1 MEQQHNENIK
11 PFLKV
16 DKDLD
21 QERWINHIENFSLN
35 DLTSMSVNLG
45 SFFASLTKQV
55 LDTNKMSEGYDDQ
68 AYLYLYDYADGLKV
82 DGVQNFLNILFALA
96 EAENKPVKEVAKEVV
111 NKIAELYTSRIEA
124 VKEEQAT
131 TQEVELKNE

>member
-1 MEQQHNENIK
+1 MEQQHNEK

-16 DKDLD
+16 NKDLS

-35 DLTSMSVNLG
+35 DLASMSVNLG

-68 AYLYLYDYADGLKV
+68 AYLYLYDYADGLKI
-82 DGVQNFLNILFALA
+82 DGAQNFLNILFALA
-96 EAENKPVKEVAKEVV
+96 EAENKPVKEVAEEVV
-111 NKIAELYTSRIEA
+111 NKMAELYASRIEA
-124 VKEEQAT
+124 AKEEQTT
-131 TQEVELKNE
+131 TQEAELKK

>member
-68 AYLYLYDYADGLKV
+68 AYLYLYDYADGLKI

-96 EAENKPVKEVAKEVV
+96 EAENKPVKEVAEEVV
-111 NKIAELYTSRIEA
+111 NKMAELYASRIEA
-124 VKEEQAT
+124 AKEEQTRA
-131 TQEVELKNE
+131 QEVELKK

>member
-11 PFLKV
+11 LFLKV

-35 DLTSMSVNLG
+35 DLASMSVNLG

-82 DGVQNFLNILFALA
+82 DGAQNFLNILFALA
-96 EAENKPVKEVAKEVV
+96 EAENKSVKEVAEEVV
-111 NKIAELYTSRIEA
+111 NKIAELYASRIEA

-131 TQEVELKNE
+131 TQEVELKDE

>member
-35 DLTSMSVNLG
+35 DLASMSVNLG

-68 AYLYLYDYADGLKV
+68 AYLYLYDYADGLKI
-82 DGVQNFLNILFALA
+82 DGVQNFLNIIFALA
-96 EAENKPVKEVAKEVV
+96 EAENKSVKEVAEEVV
-111 NKIAELYTSRIEA
+111 NKMAGLYAFRIEA
-124 VKEEQAT
+124 AKEEQTT
-131 TQEVELKNE
+131 TQEVELKK

>member
-11 PFLKV
+11 PFFKV

-35 DLTSMSVNLG
+35 DLASMSVNLG

-68 AYLYLYDYADGLKV
+68 AYLYLYDYADGLKI
-82 DGVQNFLNILFALA
+82 DGVQNLLNILFALA
-96 EAENKPVKEVAKEVV
+96 EAENKPVKEVTEEVV
-111 NKIAELYTSRIEA
+111 NKIAELYASRIEA
-124 VKEEQAT
+124 AKEEQT
-131 TQEVELKNE
+131 TIQEVELKK

>member
-35 DLTSMSVNLG
+35 DLASMSVNLG

-68 AYLYLYDYADGLKV
+68 AYLYLYDYADGLKI
-82 DGVQNFLNILFALA
+82 DGAQNFLNILFALA
-96 EAENKPVKEVAKEVV
+96 EAENKPVKEVAEEVV
-111 NKIAELYTSRIEA
+111 NKMAELYASRIEA
-124 VKEEQAT
+124 AKEKQTT
-131 TQEVELKNE
+131 TQEVELKK

>member
-11 PFLKV
+11 PFLRV

-68 AYLYLYDYADGLKV
+68 AYLYLYDYADGLKI
-82 DGVQNFLNILFALA
+82 DGVKNFLNILFALA
-96 EAENKPVKEVAKEVV
+96 EAENKPVKEVAEEVI
-111 NKIAELYTSRIEA
+111 NKMAELYASRIEA
-124 VKEEQAT
+124 AKEEQT
-131 TQEVELKNE
+131 TIQEVELKK

>member
-1 MEQQHNENIK
+1 MKQQHNENIK

-35 DLTSMSVNLG
+35 DLASMSVNLG

-68 AYLYLYDYADGLKV
+68 AYLYLYDYADGLKI
-82 DGVQNFLNILFALA
+82 DGAQNFLNILFALA
-96 EAENKPVKEVAKEVV
+96 EAENKPVKEVAEEVV
-111 NKIAELYTSRIEA
+111 NKMAELYPSRIEA
-124 VKEEQAT
+124 AKEKQTT
-131 TQEVELKNE
+131 TQEVELKK

>member
-11 PFLKV
+11 PFLRV

-68 AYLYLYDYADGLKV
+68 AYLYLYDYADGLKI
-82 DGVQNFLNILFALA
+82 DGAQNFLNILFALA
-96 EAENKPVKEVAKEVV
+96 EAENKPVKEVAEEVI
-111 NKIAELYTSRIEA
+111 NKMAELYASRIEA
-124 VKEEQAT
+124 AKEEQT
-131 TQEVELKNE
+131 TIQEVELKK

>member
-21 QERWINHIENFSLN
+21 QERWINHIENCSLN
-35 DLTSMSVNLG
+35 DLASMSVNLG

-68 AYLYLYDYADGLKV
+68 AYLYLYDYADGLKI
-82 DGVQNFLNILFALA
+82 DGVQNFLNIIFALA
-96 EAENKPVKEVAKEVV
+96 EAENKSVKEVAEEVV
-111 NKIAELYTSRIEA
+111 NKMAGLYASRIEA
-124 VKEEQAT
+124 AKEEQTT
-131 TQEVELKNE
+131 TQEVELKK

>member
-35 DLTSMSVNLG
+35 DLASMSVNLG

-68 AYLYLYDYADGLKV
+68 AYLYLYDYADGLKI
-82 DGVQNFLNILFALA
+82 DGAQNFLNILFALA
-96 EAENKPVKEVAKEVV
+96 EAENKPVKEVAEEVV
-111 NKIAELYTSRIEA
+111 NKMAELYASRIEA
-124 VKEEQAT
+124 EKEEQTT
-131 TQEVELKNE
+131 TQEVELKDE

>member
-1 MEQQHNENIK
+1 MEQQHNKNTK

-35 DLTSMSVNLG
+35 DLASMSVNLG

-55 LDTNKMSEGYDDQ
+55 LDTNEMSEGYDDQ
-68 AYLYLYDYADGLKV
+68 AYLYLYDYADGLKI
-82 DGVQNFLNILFALA
+82 DGAQNFLNILFALA
-96 EAENKPVKEVAKEVV
+96 EAENKPVKEVAEEVV
-111 NKIAELYTSRIEA
+111 NKLAELYASRIEA
-124 VKEEQAT
+124 AKEEQT
-131 TQEVELKNE
+131 TIQEVELKK